1 MVNAS
6 ARTIDGNVAQTKM
19 PHATVRNLDIENLL
33 FDGDRGRP
41 HNGPA
46 ALRLLPHVSTIR
58 RDAVLS
64 RNERAKPG
72 RG

>member
-1 MVNAS
+1 
-6 ARTIDGNVAQTKM
+6 M